1 MKILVTGAAG
11 FLGSHLVKKLL
22 DLGSNVIALDNFYTG
37 EHRNLASLRDQNLVI
52 VNHDVRDKYFFDV
65 DRIYNLACP
74 ASPVHYQSNPTNT
87 IHTNYMGMYH
97 ALELAKTNGARV
109 LQAST
114 SEIYGDPRISP
125 QDESYWGNVNPIGRR
140 ACYDEGKRISE
151 TLCFDYSRQFG
162 TDIRIARIFNT
173 YGPNMAVNDGRV
185 VSNFIVQALRGQ
197 NITIYG
203 NGSQT
208 RSFCFVGDLIEG
220 LIRLME
226 SIHSGPINLGNPK
239 EQNML
244 ELAEQIISL
253 TNSVS
258 KIEYQELPEDDPKL
272 RNPDISKAINLL
284 QWTPKVS
291 IEDGLEQTITYFRN
305 RLATTIE

>member
-22 DLGSNVIALDNFYTG
+22 DLGNNVIALDNFYTG
-37 EHRNLASLRDQNLVI
+37 EQRNLASLQNQNLVI
-52 VNHDVRDKYFFDV
+52 VNHDVRDEYFFDV

-74 ASPVHYQSNPTNT
+74 ASPVHYQSDPTNT

-125 QDESYWGNVNPIGRR
+125 QEESYWGNVNPIGRR

-173 YGPNMAVNDGRV
+173 YGPNMAINDGRV

-208 RSFCFVGDLIEG
+208 RSFCFVSDLIEG

-226 SIHSGPINLGNPK
+226 SIHSGPINLGNPI

-244 ELAEQIISL
+244 ELAQQIIDL
-253 TNSVS
+253 TNSAS

-284 QWTPKVS
+284 QWAPKVS
-291 IEDGLEQTITYFRN
+291 IDDGLAQTIAYFRN
-305 RLATTIE
+305 RLTASNG